1 MRTVEGT
8 VDAGVTEALRAA
20 CRGERAF
27 DILWVGDSISELNP
41 AGPPL
46 FWQVGDLLTGRR
58 APVQYLSACDDPYT
72 RTLAT
77 AGTEHDPALA
87 GLGGRSSRLEPGE
100 RASAPATGRSL
111 RLLWTR
117 QPGGGE
123 LAVRW
128 GDEHLGVIATAGPRA
143 WSRLTALPARHLDG
157 EAELVI
163 EAMGAP
169 VDLEG
174 VHVHDADDDA
184 GVRVWPA
191 VRSGARSRQF
201 TDHRGWV
208 LDAVGSIRP
217 DLIVVATG
225 TNDDEDYRGDLGRLV
240 DALRVE
246 LPGVPVDVFLPPL
259 SKQFTAERAE
269 VGREVARRAGCGI
282 IDAAADLGVLP
293 TVDGVHLVP
302 FSVAMTAQH
311 AAGVL
316 RGESSA
322 GWVRAIVDGF
332 AASSVYQTWRPGV
345 GSISI
350 GQLLYTTMLVGRTGE
365 EGEEHATWG
374 IVGPPF
380 SEKVLGL
387 EGPVFGMGPGGGE
400 PTDTYLSRTGP
411 GVFGVNGGR
420 GELAV
425 GAIRLAPRDGAA
437 SDEGLVIELDPSSPA
452 PRLAL
457 RTPTGA
463 LGAGLEL
470 PLPCALAAHDGAL
483 GRAELTGGVLWVPF
497 PPLAAPSLATH
508 VWLDV
513 VEAELGAGA
522 TAAVVASR
530 EGGLP
535 GSVLAATAAG
545 AVDLGVEGVTGAAL
559 TRPVEVPCH
568 RRWWVAVAVDRD
580 RAVVLRGA
588 RSLLAALPV
597 HLGAAPVTPGRAD
610 TSGALVTVGSSAIG
624 DDPEVL
630 EPHVGTAPTV
640 HVSLEG
646 APRPQS
652 PVGN

>member
-1 MRTVEGT
+1 
-8 VDAGVTEALRAA
+8 
-20 CRGERAF
+20 
-27 DILWVGDSISELNP
+27 
-41 AGPPL
+41 
-46 FWQVGDLLTGRR
+46 
-58 APVQYLSACDDPYT
+58 
-72 RTLAT
+72 
-77 AGTEHDPALA
+77 
-87 GLGGRSSRLEPGE
+87 
-100 RASAPATGRSL
+100 
-111 RLLWTR
+111 
-117 QPGGGE
+117 
-123 LAVRW
+123 
-128 GDEHLGVIATAGPRA
+128 VIATAGPRA
-143 WSRLTALPARHLDG
+143 WSRLTALPARRLDG

-387 EGPVFGMGPGGGE
+387 EGPVLGMGPGGGA
-400 PTDTYLSRTGP
+400 PTDTYLSRTGS
-411 GVFGVNGGR
+411 GAFGVNGGR
-420 GELAV
+420 GELVV
-425 GAIRLAPRDGAA
+425 GSIRLCPPEGAA
-437 SDEGLVIELDPSSPA
+437 SDQPVVLELDPGASA
-452 PRLAL
+452 PRLVA
-457 RTPTGA
+457 RPTPIG
-463 LGAGLEL
+463 LGAGLEV
-470 PLPCALAAHDGAL
+470 PLPCALSAHVGTA
-483 GRAELTGGVLWVPF
+483 GRADLPGERVLWVPF
-497 PPLAAPSLATH
+497 PPLATPCRATH

-513 VEAELGAGA
+513 VGPDAGAGA

-530 EGGLP
+530 EDGLP
-535 GSVLAATAAG
+535 GSVLAATAPG
-545 AVDLGVEGVTGAAL
+545 ALALGDEGVTGAPL
-559 TRPVEVPCH
+559 DRPVEVPAQE
-568 RRWWVAVAVDRD
+568 RWWVALAVEAEHA
-580 RAVVLRGA
+580 AVLQGA
-588 RSLLAALPV
+588 RALVSPLPV
-597 HLGAAPVTPGRAD
+597 HLGAAPVAPGRTDA
-610 TSGALVTVGSSAIG
+610 SGALVTAGTSAIG

-630 EPHVGTAPTV
+630 HPHEGVVPTV

-646 APRPQS
+646 APRPHA
-652 PVGN
+652 PVGD